1 MLLGPYRRV
10 LSVPG
15 GAAFSAAGFVARL
28 PISMQTLGTVLLVA
42 ATSGSYALAGA
53 VSATFALAQ
62 AVFSPVLGRL
72 VDRLGQARVLIVA
85 LAVHTVGAGALVGLA
100 VAEAPA
106 WTLFAA
112 AAVYGGS
119 YPQPGSLV
127 RARWSHVLADT
138 ALLPTA
144 LSWESVIDEVIFVVG
159 PVLVTVLATGVAPA
173 AGLLAA
179 YGFTLVGS
187 IALALQRRTQ
197 PPTHPAVDGRR
208 RRSVLT
214 LPGVPVLVL
223 VVVALGSVFGSV
235 EVATVAF
242 TAERGHPAAA
252 GIVLALLAGGSLV
265 AGLWYGAVR
274 WRAAVHRRFVLGVL
288 LLAAAT
294 VPLPFAPGVVVLAV
308 LAFVGGF
315 AISPALIAGFA
326 LLDRLVPARSRTE
339 GLAWFSTGIGI
350 GLALSSSV
358 TGQVVDAAG
367 GRAGLGVTVASG
379 LLAAAIALAG
389 ARRLRPPATAGT
401 GAGAADRVHRVSVPL
416 GTAIVRYRPPLAAG
430 STRTVRHPTG
440 YRRRPTTVDGPAASR
455 AARSSTRACRSLVV
469 AYGRKPSRSLIRHMC
484 SLSRRCG

>member
-53 VSATFALAQ
+53 VSATFALAL

-72 VDRLGQARVLIVA
+72 VDRLGQARVLIVT
-85 LAVHTVGAGALVGLA
+85 LAVHTVGVGALVALA
-100 VAEAPA
+100 LADAPA
-106 WTLFAA
+106 WTLFPAA
-112 AAVYGGS
+112 ALYGGS
-119 YPQPGSLV
+119 YSQPGSLV

-138 ALLPTA
+138 PLLPTA
-144 LSWESVIDEVIFVVG
+144 FSWESVIDEVIFVVG
-159 PVLVTVLATGVAPA
+159 PVLVTVLAIGVAPA
-173 AGLLAA
+173 AGLLTA

-187 IALALQRRTQ
+187 VALAMQRRTE
-197 PPTHPAVDGRR
+197 PPPHPAVDGRR
-208 RRSVLT
+208 RRSALT

-223 VVVALGSVFGSV
+223 VAGALGSVFGSI

-242 TAERGHPAAA
+242 TAERGRPAAA
-252 GIVLALLAGGSLV
+252 GIVLALLAAGSLL
-265 AGLWYGAVR
+265 AGLWYGTVR
-274 WRAAVHRRFVLGVL
+274 WRAPLPRRLVLGVL

-294 VPLPFAPGVVVLAV
+294 VPLPLAPGVVALAV

-315 AISPALIAGFA
+315 AISPALIAAFA

-367 GRAGLGVTVASG
+367 GRAALGVTVASG
-379 LLAAAIALAG
+379 LLAAAVALAG
-389 ARRLRPPATAGT
+389 ARRLRPPAVERGGT
-401 GAGAADRVHRVSVPL
+401 
-416 GTAIVRYRPPLAAG
+416 
-430 STRTVRHPTG
+430 
-440 YRRRPTTVDGPAASR
+440 
-455 AARSSTRACRSLVV
+455 
-469 AYGRKPSRSLIRHMC
+469 
-484 SLSRRCG
+484 